1 MRCNKVLNEDLQ
13 IDCSRVPVVGIENKV
28 VLIPFDAIDRSR
40 IRIERNRLLDFSL
53 KNGARGYV
61 VEGYSRHFTGIQKYQ
76 GEDSYTQELSLRIY
90 DSKYIEEIEALTNSL
105 YVAIIL
111 TKEGRYEVLG
121 YDAGL
126 EVRSLER
133 DYDKNAIR
141 FTLGTGSIRERS
153 LLYFLDGDPQEMRKR
168 FDRGFV
174 SVWGRRIFDSSFDS
188 SFE

>member
-1 MRCNKVLNEDLQ
+1 MTL
-13 IDCSRVPVVGIENKV
+13 
-28 VLIPFDAIDRSR
+28 
-40 IRIERNRLLDFSL
+40 
-53 KNGARGYV
+53 
-61 VEGYSRHFTGIQKYQ
+61 
-76 GEDSYTQELSLRIY
+76 
-90 DSKYIEEIEALTNSL
+90 SL

-111 TKEGRYEVLG
+111 TMEGRYEVLG

-133 DYDKNAIR
+133 DYNKSAIR

-174 SVWGRRIFDSSFDS
+174 SVWGRRIFDSSFDL

>member
-61 VEGYSRHFTGIQKYQ
+61 VEGYNRHFTGIQKYQ

-90 DSKYIEEIEALTNSL
+90 DSKYIEEIEGLTESL

-111 TKEGRYEVLG
+111 TMEGRYEVLG